1 VDDAPM
7 SVEAKYF
14 DIARVKEKVSGEKF
28 VPHVIEPS
36 HGLDRIMY
44 TCLEHAYTEKEDK
57 EGRYLV
63 MRLAP
68 FSAPIKLGIFPLMG
82 KGELT
87 RPALELDQEFR
98 ANEVA
103 TAYDDSGSIG
113 RRYARMDEVGTP
125 YCITVDYQTL
135 EDDTVTIRDRDST
148 AQVRVKRQI
157 LLRTVA
163 DLLNGRRSFA
173 DLKG

>member
-1 VDDAPM
+1 M
-7 SVEAKYF
+7 SIESKYF
-14 DIARVKEKVSGEKF
+14 DVARVKEKVSGEKF

-57 EGRYLV
+57 EGKYLV

-68 FSAPIKLGIFPLMG
+68 LSAPIKLGIFPLMG
-82 KGELT
+82 KDELT
-87 RPALELDQEFR
+87 RPAIELDQEFR
-98 ANEVA
+98 SNEVA

-148 AQVRVKRQI
+148 AQVRVKRAN
-157 LLRTVA
+157 LLKTVL